1 MDQDSS
7 TIADQSSVSEIKR
20 RQNINCGLTVISDP
34 AFNFFLEL
42 DRTKQLETVDNLNEH
57 GADFVI
63 FMKDKLQ
70 NDEALHELWSNLFSI
85 RNDVTQMM
93 YAEVV
98 QKFLNMSN
106 AQFQREFKH
115 SLRTEKKEAHRKQIK
130 ISKSE
135 KNRQFNIG
143 DITKDSSLKKI
154 ASNRRLQSEI
164 EADSKFLNK
173 FTKAG
178 LASLCQ
184 MHAIKYRKASKKESL
199 IGALQDHILCCNQ
212 VENPDMSSSNKHTN
226 SSSPPNHE
234 QGPNLSTGSQPSEYP
249 TSVEPQPSTSS
260 AGDFRPYP
268 EEIQNSKTKRKNTTR
283 QNKLLKARQEKR
295 KCIKWPCGL
304 CGESCLDDCI
314 ECNAC
319 TCWHHFDCLG
329 ATGDEPEFEAE
340 VWLCKGC
347 LEGGETVEDWC

>member
-70 NDEALHELWSNLFSI
+70 NDEALHELWSNRFSI
-85 RNDVTQMM
+85 RNDVAQMM

-106 AQFQREFKH
+106 AQFRREFKR

-135 KNRQFNIG
+135 KNRQFNIR

-164 EADSKFLNK
+164 EA
-173 FTKAG
+173 
-178 LASLCQ
+178 
-184 MHAIKYRKASKKESL
+184 IR
-199 IGALQDHILCCNQ
+199 
-212 VENPDMSSSNKHTN
+212 N
-226 SSSPPNHE
+226 S
-234 QGPNLSTGSQPSEYP
+234 
-249 TSVEPQPSTSS
+249 
-260 AGDFRPYP
+260 
-268 EEIQNSKTKRKNTTR
+268 
-283 QNKLLKARQEKR
+283 
-295 KCIKWPCGL
+295 
-304 CGESCLDDCI
+304 
-314 ECNAC
+314 
-319 TCWHHFDCLG
+319 
-329 ATGDEPEFEAE
+329 
-340 VWLCKGC
+340 
-347 LEGGETVEDWC
+347 